1 MKREIITKNPEQ
13 TLSIAKTIGSNLKG
27 NECIEFISDLGGGKT
42 TFTAGL
48 VEGTGSSDRV
58 SSPTFT
64 ISQNYETQDF
74 SIMHFDFYRLAEPG
88 LVKEELAEYLED
100 EKTVVLVEWAE
111 NVSDVLPK
119 ERLTIKIDRLK
130 DSENSRK
137 FEFSMSESLNYL
149 LSGIL

>member
-1 MKREIITKNPEQ
+1 MKREIITKNPDH

-48 VEGTGSSDRV
+48 VEGARSTDKV

-64 ISQNYETQDF
+64 ISQKYETQDF

-88 LVKEELAEYLED
+88 LVKEELAEYIQD
-100 EKTVVLVEWAE
+100 ENTVVLVEWADT
-111 NVSDVLPK
+111 VSDVLPK